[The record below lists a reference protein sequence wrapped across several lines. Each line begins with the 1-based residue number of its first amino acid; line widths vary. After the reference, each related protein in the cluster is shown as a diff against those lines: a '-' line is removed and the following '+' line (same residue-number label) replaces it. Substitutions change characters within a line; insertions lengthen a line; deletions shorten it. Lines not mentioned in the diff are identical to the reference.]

1 MSKGNEILGVRL
13 KTARTEAALSQKE
26 LGIMAGLDEFV
37 AGPRINRYEGGIH
50 KADYL
55 IAQRLAE
62 VLDLPTA
69 YFYTEEDSLAEL
81 IQLYHRMSNKK
92 KAELLRSAKTMQ
104 G

>member
-1 MSKGNEILGVRL
+1 MSKGNEILGLRL

-50 KADYL
+50 KADYQ

-62 VLDLPTA
+62 VLDVPTA
-69 YFYTEEDSLAEL
+69 YFYAEDDALAEL
-81 IQLYHRMSNKK
+81 MLLYHRMSGKK
-92 KAELLRSAKTMQ
+92 KTEMLKSAKTM
-104 G
+104 